1 MTPLTTTASTTLTAA
16 AAAEPGGDLVTLG
29 GVLLAALALLA
40 VYIGACLIWPFT
52 NCGWCG
58 GGGRKRSPTGKA
70 WRLCRHCKGTGARV
84 RLGRQ
89 LATTLRTT
97 RRKGTRPNR
106 TRPDRPR
113 SWRDSAK

>member
-1 MTPLTTTASTTLTAA
+1 MHPLTSTASSLTQAA
-16 AAAEPGGDLVTLG
+16 QPAAQPGGDLVTLG
-29 GVLLAALALLA
+29 GVLLAAVALAA
-40 VYIGACLIWPFT
+40 VYLAACLIWPFT

-89 LATTLRTT
+89 LWTAVRTT
-97 RRKGTRPNR
+97 HRKGTRPVR
-106 TRPDRPR
+106 RAR

>member
-1 MTPLTTTASTTLTAA
+1 MHPLNTTASSLAGSTIAA
-16 AAAEPGGDLVTLG
+16 AGQPSDLVTLG
-29 GVLLAALALLA
+29 GVLLAALAFAA
-40 VYIGACLIWPFT
+40 VYLAACLIWPFT

-89 LATTLRTT
+89 LWTSVRTT
-97 RRKGTRPNR
+97 HRKGTRPIRRAR
-106 TRPDRPR
+106 T
-113 SWRDSAK
+113 WRDSTK